1 MIKSILPS
9 QKCHIATGLRV
20 RVQGE
25 KFTVTDVQP
34 AGSGAPGPLARVTLR
49 GLDGELR
56 GMEIVVLHPI
66 DPVEADAVPDLS
78 LSRVGRL
85 ARFRLLHDL
94 LDRTE

>member
-1 MIKSILPS
+1 MSID
-9 QKCHIATGLRV
+9 IATGLRV